1 MSEFFNTKLSMRGL
15 RRREAVVMD
24 ASQTKSMAFS
34 LKENDTDAL
43 TIGPYLQKKVGPAE
57 LQNKTHFNAAE
68 IKTLYRA
75 FKATA
80 PSTVIHRDLLRNIF
94 REFFRRGDVE
104 HYADLVFNAI
114 NTSHTGSITFSEYLT
129 CLSVLCRGSTDEKIN
144 WIYGIYDPLDK
155 GYVSCERV
163 QHVMTAVADLVG
175 VHKRSMSR
183 PDLDVKCAR
192 EVFQRFNPNS
202 EGVIRKRDFLEKCK
216 TDPYMCDSID
226 VFKSI
231 LF

>member
-1 MSEFFNTKLSMRGL
+1 MRGL

-24 ASQTKSMAFS
+24 ASQKKSMAFS
-34 LKENDTDAL
+34 LKENDAEAL
-43 TIGPYLQKKVGPAE
+43 IIGPYLQKKVGPAE
-57 LQNKTHFNAAE
+57 LQNTTRFNAAE

-80 PSTVIHRDLLRNIF
+80 PSTVIHRDLLRSIF

-114 NTSHTGSITFSEYLT
+114 NVSHTGSITFSEYLK
-129 CLSVLCRGSTDEKIN
+129 CLSVLCRGSMEEKIE
-144 WIYGIYDPLDK
+144 WIYNIYDPLGK

-163 QHVMTAVADLVG
+163 QHVMTSVADLLG
-175 VHKRSMSR
+175 THKRKPSR
-183 PDLDVKCAR
+183 PEIDVKCAQ

-202 EGVIRKRDFLEKCK
+202 DGVITKKDFLEKCLN
-216 TDPYMCDSID
+216 DPSICESID

-231 LF
+231 LFK